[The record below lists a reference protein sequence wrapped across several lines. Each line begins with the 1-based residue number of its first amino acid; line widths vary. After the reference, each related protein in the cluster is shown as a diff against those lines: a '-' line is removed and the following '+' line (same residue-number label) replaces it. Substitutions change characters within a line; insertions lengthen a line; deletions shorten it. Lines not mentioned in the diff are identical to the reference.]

1 MHLHYNPEIPPLAVF
16 PRKKMSVYVHKI
28 LCKNI
33 HSSFIYNRQKQNT
46 TQMPINREMTKVSY
60 SYSGTLSNNLKERA
74 TDTATHMDHTDII

>member
-1 MHLHYNPEIPPLAVF
+1 
-16 PRKKMSVYVHKI
+16 MSVYVHKI

-60 SYSGTLSNNLKERA
+60 SYSGTLSNNLKERT
-74 TDTATHMDHTDII
+74 TDTATHMDQQTLSEEMSAHLYVCTYIQF